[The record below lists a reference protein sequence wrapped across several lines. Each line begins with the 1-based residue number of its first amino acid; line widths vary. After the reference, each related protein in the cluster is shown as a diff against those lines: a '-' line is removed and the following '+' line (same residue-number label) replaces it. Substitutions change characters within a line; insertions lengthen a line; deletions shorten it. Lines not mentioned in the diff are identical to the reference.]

1 MRCYYDLL
9 GVEKTADTD
18 EIKKA
23 FRKFSLIY
31 HPDKNPAPDATS
43 KFQELQEAY
52 RVLSD
57 TQERAWYDRHRDQ
70 ILRGGQHS
78 VGGDYTE
85 ERLDVF
91 KYFARSCFTDFD
103 DGPNGFY
110 TVFRKVFEDIA
121 DEERRASDKFD
132 QADSDEEDTSFP
144 TFGQSDSDYE
154 AVVRLF
160 YAYWEG
166 FSTGKSYS
174 WVEKYDTRRLSSR
187 VDISG
192 ILLYRNLE
200 ERRAAEA
207 ENRRLR
213 DAAKKERNEEI
224 RALVAHVRRR
234 DKRVEAE
241 RDRVRAA
248 AKEVHEKTREQATK
262 IRKKNIAEL
271 EAEWAST
278 MATGGLSS
286 QWESDFQKE
295 LDRLEA
301 RFSDGSETD
310 SLEAADGDDN
320 SVVDGNTS
328 SVEDYD
334 NDDVEEAQKL
344 YCVWCDKIFISI
356 GAKLNHEASKKHKKQ
371 VEMLSAVIE
380 EQMPKESED
389 NPIEP
394 VDHSNF
400 ETEMKQAPKEKAA
413 KPKKPRRRRQRAAD
427 SEVVEQT
434 VNLEIQE
441 DEEEQKVTIVG
452 FSSNIRS
459 QQASSPQAAS
469 GFISVSN
476 QSHLCMI
483 CNEVFPSKN
492 KLFSHIK
499 ETGHAAPKSTST
511 VTSQKPNKN
520 RKNRRL

>member
-1 MRCYYDLL
+1 M
-9 GVEKTADTD
+9 VEGNNN
-18 EIKKA
+18 
-23 FRKFSLIY
+23 R
-31 HPDKNPAPDATS
+31 
-43 KFQELQEAY
+43 Q
-52 RVLSD
+52 
-57 TQERAWYDRHRDQ
+57 
-70 ILRGGQHS
+70 
-78 VGGDYTE
+78 
-85 ERLDVF
+85 
-91 KYFARSCFTDFD
+91 
-103 DGPNGFY
+103 
-110 TVFRKVFEDIA
+110 
-121 DEERRASDKFD
+121 
-132 QADSDEEDTSFP
+132 
-144 TFGQSDSDYE
+144 
-154 AVVRLF
+154 
-160 YAYWEG
+160 
-166 FSTGKSYS
+166 
-174 WVEKYDTRRLSSR
+174 
-187 VDISG
+187 
-192 ILLYRNLE
+192 

-380 EQMPKESED
+380 EQMPKESEASEINSEDNTEVNEDHIQVNYTPKQEMKLTKQARKAQRRQQRDVKEEELLEEAISEENPDPSLLKD

-459 QQASSPQAAS
+459 QQASSPQA
-469 GFISVSN
+469 VSN